1 MARIVYFQEETS
13 APGALQPCMNT
24 EPMPFTNERIV
35 AAARLEDYHEGRL
48 GTRIYRYRR
57 TDGSGLYVKS
67 GTGEAGRDLRA
78 ERARLEWIKGK
89 LPAPEIELYDSRDG
103 QETLVLSEI
112 RGTPSHLVKDP
123 AAAARLAGKGLQC
136 IHALDAA
143 ACPFQDVLSEEL
155 AEAERRTRERKLN
168 LKEFSEATGGRSP
181 EEVLRELQAS
191 RGMIRDL
198 VFTHGDYCMP
208 NVLLN
213 GNRIAGFVD
222 WGIAGVADLHRD
234 LMAMS
239 ESITFN
245 CGAEWLSEFYAAYGM
260 LAPDPERIR
269 YYTLLDAFF
278 GFYEP

>member
-1 MARIVYFQEETS
+1 
-13 APGALQPCMNT
+13 MNT
-24 EPMPFTNERIV
+24 EPMPSNIQRTV
-35 AAARLEDYHEGRL
+35 AGARLEDYHEGRL

-57 TDGSGLYVKS
+57 ADGSGLYVKS

-89 LPAPEIELYDSRDG
+89 LPAPEVELYDSRDD

-123 AAAARLAGKGLQC
+123 ATAVRLVGKGLQR

-143 ACPFQDVLSEEL
+143 ACPFQDVLTQEL

-168 LKEFSEATGGRSP
+168 LKGFREATGGRSP

-208 NVLLN
+208 NVLLKD
-213 GNRIAGFVD
+213 NRIAGFVD

-234 LMAMS
+234 LMAMG
-239 ESITFN
+239 ESVTFN
-245 CGAEWLSEFYAAYGM
+245 CGAEWLGEFYAGYGIV
-260 LAPDPERIR
+260 APDPGRIR
-269 YYTLLDAFF
+269 YYTLLDGFF